1 MKYKKIS
8 VLALAMFI
16 AAPGV
21 SAAANLETH
30 EQKYSYALGYRLAD
44 SLKAEGLIVDPEQ
57 FSRAIQDSMSGKDP
71 AMTADAMQAAARTA
85 RYMLDAE
92 NEARSAVA
100 ISLKGG
106 NPSPS
111 HLVLF

>member
-1 MKYKKIS
+1 MAEEVQKAGAERDGQGAGS
-8 VLALAMFI
+8 VPRAVARGRAVMG
-16 AAPGV
+16 A
-21 SAAANLETH
+21 
-30 EQKYSYALGYRLAD
+30 
-44 SLKAEGLIVDPEQ
+44 KAE
-57 FSRAIQDSMSGKDP
+57 
-71 AMTADAMQAAARTA
+71 ADAMQAAARTA